1 MKLLT
6 SVLVGLLL
14 LTGCSS
20 EVKKELKYDEL
31 DLMIYQQCLDNLK
44 TPTELATYN
53 IESRLK
59 AAGYARDLCKEYLP
73 IKK

>member
-1 MKLLT
+1 MKRLT

-31 DLMIYQQCLDNLK
+31 DLIRYKACVEYATDGWARK
-44 TPTELATYN
+44 SWTYSELVTDQA
-53 IESRLK
+53 IESCAK
-59 AAGYARDLCKEYLP
+59 YLP
-73 IKK
+73 VKK